1 MLQQA
6 RQQWGLQVQ
15 NGGGAEGG
23 EQGLEPVSQA
33 ISLLPG
39 PEETF

>member
-15 NGGGAEGG
+15 NGGRGG